1 MKTQHA
7 FTQFVVLLSLPLLLG
22 GCGEKEPV
30 AEVGPV
36 EEKEQEVK
44 TEEPLAETKPELEG
58 VVFKELERREGI
70 AYLKGSDTPYTGKV
84 FILHENGQKKLQ
96 GNYKNGKRDGL
107 STPFHPISEP
117 FNGDL
122 KRLTQKANS

>member
-1 MKTQHA
+1 MGPA
-7 FTQFVVLLSLPLLLG
+7 PPGPRLG
-22 GCGEKEPV
+22 AEPPPIPSN
-30 AEVGPV
+30 AAHLTPWT
-36 EEKEQEVK
+36 KSNF
-44 TEEPLAETKPELEG
+44 LAA
-58 VVFKELERREGI
+58 VFKELERREGI